1 MVLFRNLTKGFV
13 MDLYDFFFPEQAQA
27 THLRKIAR
35 HLSPRPLEFPMSSPE
50 AAADSSLRKDLN
62 FLTLVLTAILK
73 RLDETKTLSV
83 GDVKDLLNEVDGMD
97 GVTDTGLP
105 PNMLRGLLG
114 AVDVNVDVGEAD
126 TEEDRSEFQIE
137 TTPRYRR

>member
-1 MVLFRNLTKGFV
+1 
-13 MDLYDFFFPEQAQA
+13 
-27 THLRKIAR
+27 
-35 HLSPRPLEFPMSSPE
+35 MSSPE
-50 AAADSSLRKDLN
+50 AAADSSLRQDLN

-114 AVDVNVDVGEAD
+114 AVDVNADVGESS

>member
-1 MVLFRNLTKGFV
+1 

-35 HLSPRPLEFPMSSPE
+35 HLSPRALEFPMSSPE
-50 AAADSSLRKDLN
+50 PSSDSSLRQDLN

-83 GDVKDLLNEVDGMD
+83 GDVRDLLNEVDSMD

-114 AVDVNVDVGEAD
+114 AVDVNANVGDAAVAD
-126 TEEDRSEFQIE
+126 SEEDRSEFQIE
-137 TTPRYRR
+137 TTPRYRQ